1 MNHLSLAVRLALT
14 AGVFAA
20 AGAVQAQAPQ
30 TDNPTSTD
38 QATPPSKSK
47 AKNLEAVVVTGSLI
61 RRVDVE
67 TASPVVTLDRATI
80 SNSGKPVLG
89 DVLQQMPS
97 ISGNATNPQNN
108 SNGGGVASP
117 LLEAGDGASRVSLR
131 GLGISRTLVLV
142 NGQRMSNP
150 DINLIPPD
158 MIEKVDVLAEGA
170 STVYGSDAIGG
181 VVNF

>member
-14 AGVFAA
+14 AGIFTAA
-20 AGAVQAQAPQ
+20 AVAQAQTPQ
-30 TDNPTSTD
+30 TDNPPSSD

-47 AKNLEAVVVTGSLI
+47 AKTLQAVVVTGSLI
-61 RRVDVE
+61 RRVDAE

-117 LLEAGDGASRVSLR
+117 LLEAGDGAS
-131 GLGISRTLVLV
+131 
-142 NGQRMSNP
+142 
-150 DINLIPPD
+150 
-158 MIEKVDVLAEGA
+158 
-170 STVYGSDAIGG
+170 
-181 VVNF
+181 